1 MKEHYAL
8 SRLSG
13 DFRGETCIDRISGDL
28 SLFVDHGVEFLGREQ
43 VFPNTLAVITK
54 RKRDYAIVDSGCGPY
69 VQATSVIYHRGIK
82 VNIAAFGFDTKHAIA
97 RLRKFIIKEIRYIDS
112 TIS

>member
-13 DFRGETCIDRISGDL
+13 DFRGETCIDRISGGK
-28 SLFVDHGVEFLGREQ
+28 SLFVDPDVKFIGREV

-54 RKRDYAIVDSGCGPY
+54 NDSDYAAVGSGCGPY
-69 VQATSVIYHRGIK
+69 VQATSVIYHLGVKI
-82 VNIAAFGFDTKHAIA
+82 NIAAFGFNTEHAIS
-97 RLRKFIIKEIRYIDS
+97 RLRKFIIKEIKYIDS

>member
-13 DFRGETCIDRISGDL
+13 DFRGETCIDRISGGF
-28 SLFVDHGVEFLGREQ
+28 SLFVNAEVEFIGREE

-54 RKRDYAIVDSGCGPY
+54 KARDYAIVDSGCGPY

-82 VNIAAFGFDTKHAIA
+82 VNIAAFGFDTEHAVK
-97 RLRKFIIKEIRYIDS
+97 RLRKFIIKEIKYIDS
-112 TIS
+112 TIR